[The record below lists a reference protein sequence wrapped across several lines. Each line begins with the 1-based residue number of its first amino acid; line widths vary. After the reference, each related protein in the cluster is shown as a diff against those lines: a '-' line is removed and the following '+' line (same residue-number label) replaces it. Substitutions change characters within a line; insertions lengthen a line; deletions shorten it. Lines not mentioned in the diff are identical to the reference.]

1 MNLSLLSF
9 KVCSLL
15 AQVQADERLMPFT
28 DDRKYYVPWNPGYFE
43 QGRQLLWNLIGTAF
57 NIGMAMENQISILTP
72 TEIKNQM
79 QTSILMEM
87 ESRIQI

>member
-57 NIGMAMENQISILTP
+57 NIGIWIFILISGVYLILK
-72 TEIKNQM
+72 IVDKFGG
-79 QTSILMEM
+79 
-87 ESRIQI
+87 

>member
-15 AQVQADERLMPFT
+15 AQVQTDERLMPFT

-57 NIGMAMENQISILTP
+57 NIGIWIFILISGVYLILK
-72 TEIKNQM
+72 IVDKFGG
-79 QTSILMEM
+79 
-87 ESRIQI
+87 